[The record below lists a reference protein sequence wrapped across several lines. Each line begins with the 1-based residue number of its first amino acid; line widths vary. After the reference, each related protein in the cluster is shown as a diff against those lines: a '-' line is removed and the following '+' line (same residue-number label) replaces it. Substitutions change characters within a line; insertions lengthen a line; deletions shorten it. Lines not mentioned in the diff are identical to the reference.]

1 MYIKQEVS
9 NTIVIEKSKF
19 ITYMKR
25 VKSEE
30 EFKDYLNQIKK
41 KHYDASHVCSG
52 FICHN
57 INRSSD
63 DGEPSGTA
71 GAPILNAL
79 VKNNLDEV
87 CALVVRY
94 FGGTK
99 LGTGG
104 LIRAYSSAVSECIKT
119 GTLIEN
125 IEYPKYNLVLTYEL
139 ANKVEHYIKNNTIL
153 LNTKYDENITFQFA
167 LDDKNKLETI
177 KEYTKGIVPIYIGIE
192 NIEQKEQEQ

>member
-1 MYIKQEVS
+1 MYLKEETT
-9 NTIVIEKSKF
+9 NTIIIEKSKF
-19 ITYMKR
+19 ICYMKR
-25 VKSEE
+25 IQTEQD
-30 EFKDYLNQIKK
+30 FKDYLNLIKK
-41 KHYDASHVCSG
+41 KHYDADHVCSG
-52 FICHN
+52 FISNN
-57 INRSSD
+57 IKRSND

-71 GAPILNAL
+71 GSPILNVL
-79 VKNNLDEV
+79 EKNNLNEM

-94 FGGTK
+94 FGGVK
-99 LGTGG
+99 LGAGG

-153 LNTKYDENITFQFA
+153 LNTKYDENITFEFA

-177 KEYTKGIVPIYIGIE
+177 KEYTKGIDPIYIGIE
-192 NIEQKEQEQ
+192 NIEKVVK

>member
-1 MYIKQEVS
+1 MYLKEETT
-9 NTIVIEKSKF
+9 NTIIIEKSKF
-19 ITYMKR
+19 ICYMKHIQT
-25 VKSEE
+25 EQD
-30 EFKDYLNQIKK
+30 FKDYLNLIKK
-41 KHYDASHVCSG
+41 KHYDADHVCSG
-52 FICHN
+52 FISNN
-57 INRSSD
+57 IKRSND

-71 GAPILNAL
+71 GSPILNVL
-79 VKNNLDEV
+79 EKNNLNEM

-94 FGGTK
+94 FGGVK
-99 LGTGG
+99 LGAGG

-153 LNTKYDENITFQFA
+153 LNTKYDENITFEFA

-177 KEYTKGIVPIYIGIE
+177 KEYTKGIDPIYIGIE
-192 NIEQKEQEQ
+192 NIEKVVK

>member
-1 MYIKQEVS
+1 MYLKEETT

-19 ITYMKR
+19 ICYMKR
-25 VKSEE
+25 IQTEQD
-30 EFKDYLNQIKK
+30 FKDYLNLIKK
-41 KHYDASHVCSG
+41 KHYDADHVCSG
-52 FICHN
+52 FISNN
-57 INRSSD
+57 IKRSND

-71 GAPILNAL
+71 GSPILNVL
-79 VKNNLDEV
+79 EKNNLNEM

-94 FGGTK
+94 FGGVK
-99 LGTGG
+99 LGAGG

-153 LNTKYDENITFQFA
+153 LNTKYDENITFEFA

-177 KEYTKGIVPIYIGIE
+177 KEYTKGIDPIYIGIE
-192 NIEQKEQEQ
+192 NIEKVVK

>member
-1 MYIKQEVS
+1 MYLKEETT

-19 ITYMKR
+19 ICYMKHIQT
-25 VKSEE
+25 EQD
-30 EFKDYLNQIKK
+30 FKDYLNLIKK
-41 KHYDASHVCSG
+41 KHYDADHVCSG
-52 FICHN
+52 FISNN
-57 INRSSD
+57 IKRSND

-71 GAPILNAL
+71 GSPILNVL
-79 VKNNLDEV
+79 EKNNLNEM

-94 FGGTK
+94 FGGVK
-99 LGTGG
+99 LGAGG

-153 LNTKYDENITFQFA
+153 LNTKYDENITFEFA

-192 NIEQKEQEQ
+192 NIEKVVK

>member
-104 LIRAYSSAVSECIKT
+104 LIRAYSSSVTECLNIV
-119 GTLIEN
+119 TLIEEK
-125 IEYPKYNLVLTYEL
+125 EYKKFELTLSYEL
-139 ANKVEHYIKNNTIL
+139 ANKIDYYLKNQTIL
-153 LNTKYDENITFQFA
+153 LDTKYDTEITYTFCLENDS
-167 LDDKNKLETI
+167 LLEKI
-177 KEYTKGIVPIYIGIE
+177 NEFTKGINPIQVGTTIIE
-192 NIEQKEQEQ
+192 V